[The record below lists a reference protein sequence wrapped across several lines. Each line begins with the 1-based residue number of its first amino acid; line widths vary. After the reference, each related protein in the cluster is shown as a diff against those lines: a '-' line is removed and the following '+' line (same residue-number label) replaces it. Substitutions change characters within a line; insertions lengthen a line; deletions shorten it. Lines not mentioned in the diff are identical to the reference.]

1 MPITGKQLRAFGLDI
16 SDSSVKVMLM
26 QNKGKL
32 IRPESFNAEI
42 FPRGIVVKDEIK
54 DSEKLAEI
62 IKRALVKAKPH
73 AINIPYV
80 ITSLPESKS
89 FIRMFELPAMKKSEV
104 AEAVKWEA
112 EQHIPLSIDQVEI
125 DWQLIDESVEDKP
138 KQKGFSLTS
147 KKPEE
152 KSRPWKIFL
161 TASPKDTITPIIQ
174 VLKLS
179 GLQPVAMEIES
190 ISTVRSCLSP
200 ELAKRNVIF
209 VDIGTNRT
217 GLTIVSNGI
226 IRFTSS
232 LALAGVDISKNI
244 VRHTGYSFTEAEKAK
259 IKEGLDQTK
268 QPAKIYQAI
277 EEVLGKIV
285 TETKNTIRYYEDHAD
300 TEDKNSQINTVLLCG
315 GTARL
320 NGVDSFMTKNLG
332 IRTQLA
338 NPWANIYPA
347 NAKEIPPISST
358 DSLSFT
364 TVIGLA
370 ERGLNFTI

>member
-1 MPITGKQLRAFGLDI
+1 MAFVSKQLRAFGLDI

-26 QNKGKL
+26 GKKGKS

-42 FPRGIVVKDEIK
+42 FPRGIVVRDEIK

-62 IKRALVKAKPH
+62 IKKSLAEAKPR

-80 ITSLPESKS
+80 ISSLPESKS

-112 EQHIPLSIDQVEI
+112 EQHIPMSVDQVEI
-125 DWQLIDESVEDKP
+125 DWEIIDEP
-138 KQKGFSLTS
+138 QKIEKKKKGLQLTS

-152 KSRPWKIFL
+152 KSHPWKIFL
-161 TASPKDTITPIIQ
+161 TASPKSTITPIIR
-174 VLKLS
+174 VLKTA
-179 GLQPVAMEIES
+179 GLQPVALEIES
-190 ISTVRSCLSP
+190 LSTVRSCLGP
-200 ELAKRNVIF
+200 NLAKKNVLF

-217 GLTIVSNGI
+217 GLTIVSRGI

-232 LALAGVDISKNI
+232 LAIAGVDISKNI
-244 VRHTGYSFTEAEKAK
+244 IKHTGYSFREAEKAK
-259 IKEGLDQTK
+259 IKNGLDQNKQSEDITK
-268 QPAKIYQAI
+268 AI
-277 EEVLGKIV
+277 EEVLTKIV
-285 TETKNTIRYYEDHAD
+285 TEIKNTIRYHREHSNNGEEDSRI
-300 TEDKNSQINTVLLCG
+300 DKILICG

-320 NGVDSFMTKNLG
+320 TGLDSFITKSLG
-332 IRTQLA
+332 IRTELA
-338 NPWANIYPA
+338 NPWASIYTPGA
-347 NAKEIPPISST
+347 REIPPISST

-370 ERGLNFTI
+370 ERGINFTI